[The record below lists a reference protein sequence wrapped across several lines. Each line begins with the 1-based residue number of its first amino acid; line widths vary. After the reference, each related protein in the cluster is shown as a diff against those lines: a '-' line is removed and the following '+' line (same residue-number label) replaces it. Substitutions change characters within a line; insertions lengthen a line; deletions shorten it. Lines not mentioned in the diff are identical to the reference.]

1 MSRRALIGLGLT
13 FFVLTVLL
21 RLPAVWVASWLP
33 ATVHCEF
40 PAGTVWSGSCGQLR
54 VAAVSLSEPHW
65 QLLPLQLLRARL
77 AARIT
82 CNDPRATGTADLA
95 LGFGHALYL
104 RNVALDLPVDG
115 GIVPWFPDG
124 WSGQL
129 HVELSSADV
138 QGGRL
143 NTARG
148 TLTARSLRGA
158 NGQSELGSYTLKFLE
173 PGPDGQIRAELKDL
187 GGPLQLQGQLQL
199 RRDGNYELNGHAMAR
214 AEASDD
220 LQHWMQ
226 MLGPPDPA
234 GMRPFSLGGVL

>member
-1 MSRRALIGLGLT
+1 MSRRALIGLGLPL
-13 FFVLTVLL
+13 FLLTVLL
-21 RLPAVWVASWLP
+21 RLPASWVSSRLP
-33 ATVHCEF
+33 ADMHCDF
-40 PAGTVWSGSCGQLR
+40 PEGTVWRGSCGQLR
-54 VAAVSLSEPHW
+54 FDAVSLSEPHW
-65 QLLPLQLLRARL
+65 QLLALQLLRLRL
-77 AARIT
+77 AARLT
-82 CNDPRATGTADLA
+82 CNDPRAMGNADVA

-104 RNVALDLPVDG
+104 RNVAVDLPVDG
-115 GIVPWFPDG
+115 GLVPWFPDD

-129 HVELSSADV
+129 HVELASADL

-143 NTARG
+143 VAARG

-158 NGQSELGSYTLKFLE
+158 YGQSELGSYALKFLE

-199 RRDGNYELNGHAMAR
+199 RRDGNYELNGHVLAR
-214 AEASDD
+214 AQASDD

-226 MLGPPDPA
+226 LLGPPDPL

>member
-1 MSRRALIGLGLT
+1 MSRRALISLGLA
-13 FFVLTVLL
+13 FFLLTVLL
-21 RLPAVWVASWLP
+21 RLPAAWVSSRLP
-33 ATVHCEF
+33 AAVQCEF
-40 PAGTVWSGSCGQLR
+40 PAGTVWNGSCGQLR

-65 QLLPLQLLRARL
+65 QLLPLQMLRLRFALRV
-77 AARIT
+77 T

-95 LGFGHALYL
+95 LGFGHALFL
-104 RNVALDLPVDG
+104 RNVAVDLPVDG

-129 HVELSSADV
+129 HIDLASADL

-143 NTARG
+143 NAARG

-158 NGQSELGSYTLKFLE
+158 NGQSELGSYALKFLE

-187 GGPLQLQGQLQL
+187 GGPLQLQGTLQL
-199 RRDGNYELNGHAMAR
+199 RRDGNYELNGHVMAR
-214 AEASDD
+214 TEASDD
-220 LQHWMQ
+220 LQHWME